1 MEKVRRGSFP
11 IFVCYKGLQSR
22 KREGILTVSKLR
34 DVLEM
39 KVSPTAVF
47 HFVMNS
53 SSEFGSFCEDSTYQ
67 KQS

>member
-11 IFVCYKGLQSR
+11 ISSSVIKSSEAERG
-22 KREGILTVSKLR
+22 EEILTVSSLR

-53 SSEFGSFCEDSTYQ
+53 SSDIVSLW
-67 KQS
+67 K